1 MALNE
6 EAGTYYCFACGA
18 SGDQL
23 SFMQEHEGLSFREA
37 VEVLAE
43 RYDVPLTADFG
54 RGGGG
59 GGGVEGGRQ
68 ALARAARAPARRRV
82 LQLAAA
88 PADAAPCATLLRGR
102 YGARAARSPTASA
115 SATRRAARAPPS

>member
-59 GGGVEGGRQ
+59 GAASKADDKRSR
-68 ALARAARAPARRRV
+68 ALLAH
-82 LQLAAA
+82 QLAAEFTARGCA
-88 PADAAPCATLLRGR
+88 PPTPRRAPRCCAGGT
-102 YGARAARSPTASA
+102 ARARARSPTASA